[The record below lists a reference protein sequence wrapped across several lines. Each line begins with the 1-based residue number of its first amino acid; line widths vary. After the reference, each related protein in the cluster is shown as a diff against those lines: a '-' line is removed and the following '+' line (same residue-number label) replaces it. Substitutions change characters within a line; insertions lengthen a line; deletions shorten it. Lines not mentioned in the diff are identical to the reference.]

1 MKKRL
6 RPRHTKIRVMI
17 VDDHPMI
24 REALK
29 NIIEAEPD
37 LIVAAEADGGSAA
50 LDLVNDA
57 RPKVIL
63 MDGSMPE
70 MSGIEATERLKKLQP
85 KAKIIGLTLY
95 AQSTYLEEMVAAGAS
110 GYLLKTSAPENVIDA
125 IRVVSAGGTWFDP
138 AVPRRAAPTAG
149 RRSATAKLTEPE
161 VSVAK
166 LLANGWTNGEIA
178 DSLGL
183 KLPAV
188 EAHRT
193 SALNKLGVTSRAG
206 LVRIAT
212 ERNWLEN

>member
-1 MKKRL
+1 
-6 RPRHTKIRVMI
+6 MI

-37 LIVAAEADGGSAA
+37 LVVAAEADGGAAA
-50 LDLVNDA
+50 LDLIDRI
-57 RPKVIL
+57 RPNVIL

-70 MSGIEATERLKKLQP
+70 MNGIETTERLKRRRADL
-85 KAKIIGLTLY
+85 KIIGLTLY
-95 AQSTYLEEMVAAGAS
+95 SESTYLEDMVAAGAT

-125 IRVVSAGGTWFDP
+125 IRIVNGGGTWFDP
-138 AVPRRAAPTAG
+138 AVPRRSAAPVG
-149 RRSATAKLTEPE
+149 GNSATAELSATEL
-161 VSVAK
+161 SVAK
-166 LLANGWTNGEIA
+166 LLANGWSNGEIA

-188 EAHRT
+188 EAHRV
-193 SALNKLGVTSRAG
+193 SALDKLGITSRAG

-212 ERNWLEN
+212 ERNWLEGP